1 MAIKNNYWKVLSKT
15 DRFYTAWPGGWDI
28 QVYTREVNKYH
39 HRGKDGILIYLD
51 PPKKVRE
58 TYYDIPKG
66 CTKEA
71 RANFRKTLA
80 RDRRIAQSVNTRAEY
95 DALWRRIDKE
105 DWDYIEE
112 KDLKDEALWHW
123 AHNTRTADEYYRLL
137 RYN

>member
-1 MAIKNNYWKVLSKT
+1 MAIKNNYWKILSKT

-51 PPKKVRE
+51 PPKKIQE

-80 RDRRIAQSVNTRAEY
+80 RDRRIAQSVNTRYEY
-95 DALWRRIDKE
+95 NELWRRIDKE
-105 DWDYIEE
+105 DWEYIEE
-112 KDLKDEALWHW
+112 KDLKDEALVYW
-123 AHNTRTADEYYRLL
+123 ANNTRTADEYYRLL

>member
-1 MAIKNNYWKVLSKT
+1 MAIKNNYWKILSKT

-28 QVYTREVNKYH
+28 QVYSRVVSIH
-39 HRGKDGILIYLD
+39 HGRDKKGMLIVFD
-51 PPKKVRE
+51 PPKQKTE

-71 RANFRKTLA
+71 RANFRKVLA
-80 RDRRIAQSVNTRAEY
+80 RDRRIAQSVNTRYEY
-95 DALWRRIDKE
+95 NELCKRIDSG

-112 KDLKDEALWHW
+112 KDLKDEALVHW
-123 AHNTRTADEYYRLL
+123 ANNTRTADEYYRLL